1 MERLIRDIKSWLF
14 LFAICSGSIL
24 GQSKCFTSHA
34 GAMIIQG
41 EAMGRGMISDD
52 VGYGINF
59 TLGTQLTK
67 NLHFTVVASR
77 HTFSIDYMMP
87 GREASYYYGASHHS
101 SAGIGLMLFPFQKG
115 RYASLYQS
123 YSPYIHGTAGIVLQR
138 NSIEDAINM
147 PFTLHPGT
155 FILPY
160 GELLFGLKMRL
171 NPRWSLDIFGGGRTT
186 FTDEIDG
193 MSGTGA
199 GPDLLGRI
207 GIGLCKRF

>member
-1 MERLIRDIKSWLF
+1 MKS
-14 LFAICSGSIL
+14 ISGVL
-24 GQSKCFTSHA
+24 GGLLLLVMTAYRGGAQSKCFTTHA

-67 NLHFTVVASR
+67 NLHFTVEAGHHS
-77 HTFSIDYMMP
+77 FSIDYMMP
-87 GREASYYYGASHHS
+87 AREASYYYGASHHS

-160 GELLFGLKMRL
+160 GEASFWLKNAP
-171 NPRWSLDIFGGGRTT
+171 NPPLVPRYLWWRQNYLYR
-186 FTDEIDG
+186 
-193 MSGTGA
+193 
-199 GPDLLGRI
+199 
-207 GIGLCKRF
+207 